1 MNQDLISINSDKE
14 REESRY
20 MKPIGK
26 LKNNPK
32 PEDDQQDNEL
42 ESDQVFKQKIGG
54 TRPLIGNSLANS

>member
-32 PEDDQQDNEL
+32 PEDDQ
-42 ESDQVFKQKIGG
+42 
-54 TRPLIGNSLANS
+54 

>member
-20 MKPIGK
+20 MKPIRK

-32 PEDDQQDNEL
+32 PEDDQ
-42 ESDQVFKQKIGG
+42 
-54 TRPLIGNSLANS
+54 